1 VFRLRR
7 LNAAEPGANKA
18 SDLQREAQP
27 QQQEQH
33 RRQLSRVH
41 RRSSKN
47 VVASQRDEPVRSQIA
62 RKVGQNR
69 CRRRNAY
76 LSVNDSRR
84 RRPWAQVNVSSV
96 AEVHHLDFGNRS
108 HSHRVAPMKRVVQEK
123 EHRARMANRLR
134 RQPVERVKL
143 APKEKEF
150 RARRLSSS
158 SSSAAARLAQP
169 ITAKD
174 KGNPKVGRKEHQ
186 KKRHR
191 HVSNNFVDNTSGSGT
206 KKLRSPLFSK
216 AEL

>member
-1 VFRLRR
+1 M
-7 LNAAEPGANKA
+7 ANKA
-18 SDLQREAQP
+18 SDLQSLVQQEAQLEQP
-27 QQQEQH
+27 EQH
-33 RRQLSRVH
+33 RNQLSRAH
-41 RRSSKN
+41 RRNSKN
-47 VVASQRDEPVRSQIA
+47 VVASQRGEPVRSQVV

-69 CRRRNAY
+69 FRRRNASED
-76 LSVNDSRR
+76 LSVNDSGRHR
-84 RRPWAQVNVSSV
+84 LWAQVNVSSV
-96 AEVHHLDFGNRS
+96 GEAPPDLGNRS

-158 SSSAAARLAQP
+158 SAAARLAQP

-191 HVSNNFVDNTSGSGT
+191 HVSNNFVDDTSGSGT